1 MVLLFACVWA
11 ILLFALEF
19 DLRGLG
25 CVGFLLFWFA
35 AVWVWCD
42 FVLWCCG
49 CLLSVV
55 ICVASRLLFLVWC
68 NGYVT

>member
-25 CVGFLLFWFA
+25 CVGFLLFWVA

-42 FVLWCCG
+42 FCALVLW
-49 CLLSVV
+49 LIV
-55 ICVASRLLFLVWC
+55 ICGDLRCFAVIVSGV
-68 NGYVT
+68 V